1 MPLQARRE
9 CMGISLKIDNLI
21 NELSE
26 LKPKLSENSLDNAAK
41 FNSILTT
48 ALGAEPKQIAG
59 SDKAGWVDQSY
70 TYDHNNPR
78 KPNLSELMEKLSGRS
93 IKDLYSDP
101 DSNWQEYSKQASELL
116 YGVLGSGNDTRDWSK
131 IMSSSNTLEEVKS
144 ETNKMHSPEITI
156 ESDKDKGGATIAQY
170 AFLKSSSGSLLRKI
184 DGSSKEIDAILNNFG
199 VFAENVPA
207 DLEKNITSPN
217 FNSEVLTA
225 LRKLP
230 SLDLNNKNEKYSENL
245 QELAFETTLDAIA
258 EKIGSDIPIDELEKL

>member
-1 MPLQARRE
+1 ME
-9 CMGISLKIDNLI
+9 ISLKIDNLI

-26 LKPKLSENSLDNAAK
+26 LKPKLSVNSLDNAAK
-41 FNSILTT
+41 FNSILKT
-48 ALGAEPKQIAG
+48 ALGDEPKQITV
-59 SDKAGWVDQSY
+59 SPETGWIDQSY

-78 KPNLSELMEKLSGRS
+78 KPNMRELMERLSGRT
-93 IKDLYSDP
+93 IEDLYSDP
-101 DSNWQEYSKQASELL
+101 TSNWQDYSKQASELL
-116 YGVLGSGNDTRDWSK
+116 YGVLASEDDTRDWSK
-131 IMSSSNTLEEVKS
+131 IMSSPNTLKEAKF
-144 ETNKMHSPEITI
+144 ETNKMHIPEITI
-156 ESDKDKGGATIAQY
+156 ETDKDKSGATIAQY
-170 AFLKSSSGSLLRKI
+170 AFLKSSSGSMLRKI

-230 SLDLNNKNEKYSENL
+230 SLDLNNKNEKYPENL